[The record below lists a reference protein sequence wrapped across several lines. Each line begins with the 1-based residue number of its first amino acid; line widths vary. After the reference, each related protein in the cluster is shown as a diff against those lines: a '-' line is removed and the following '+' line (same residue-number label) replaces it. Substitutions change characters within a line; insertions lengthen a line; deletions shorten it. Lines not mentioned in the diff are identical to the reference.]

1 MLGTAMTVCFGVGP
15 ELVPSLC
22 RDLLY
27 DSLQAGLEALVQL
40 PVYVQ
45 HLHFR
50 KAYLMSQM

>member
-1 MLGTAMTVCFGVGP
+1 MTVCFGVGP

-22 RDLLY
+22 HDLLY

-40 PVYVQ
+40 SVYAQ